1 MFFLVFAISWHCAV
15 GVCACYNDV
24 MFFLVFT
31 VSWHCAVGV
40 CAYVIIISC
49 FFLPLQFLVIV
60 LLGFVHICYN
70 NVMFFLALSI
80 SCHCAIGVCAYICY
94 NNVMFFLAL
103 SVSWHCAAGVCA
115 MAAPGPAYEQLRGR
129 RLRSVDGDLLLDVL
143 RPDGRGGSHDAGRI
157 PRLLRG
163 LP

>member
-60 LLGFVHICYN
+60 LLGFGH
-70 NVMFFLALSI
+70 
-80 SCHCAIGVCAYICY
+80 ICY

-129 RLRSVDGDLLLDVL
+129 RLRSVNGDLLLDVL
-143 RPDGRGGSHDAGRI
+143 RPDGRGGSHDAGGI
-157 PRLLRG
+157 PRLLRS
-163 LP
+163 LSRIKEDVSRRKYSFKPFPC